1 MSAMSPI
8 LPIAEPVEIKKM
20 TGIEKAAVLMLA
32 LGKEHGAPLWAEFT
46 DEETRDLSI
55 AMAQLG
61 PVPPKAVEYLFVE
74 FATEVSSMASCHGS
88 YETTERLLMAVLPPD
103 KVKQIM
109 EDIRGPNGRTMWD
122 KLANVPE
129 VVLANYLK
137 NEHPQTVAVILSKM
151 KSEHAARVL
160 TALPSDSAI
169 EVVNRTLKMETVASD
184 VLSNIEATL
193 RSEFISNLSRTQ
205 RADPH
210 ESMAEVFNAFDRS
223 TEEKLLTEL
232 EARNPESAEKI
243 RALMF
248 TFDDLAKMTPTNIQ
262 ILLRKADKNVLTLAL
277 KGATEATRDI
287 FYSNLSERARKMLK
301 DDIASLGPV
310 RLRDVEDSQ
319 QKLVKQAKQLAEE
332 GEIELADNKV
342 GEDELVY

>member
-8 LPIAEPVEIKKM
+8 LPIAEPVELKKM
-20 TGIEKAAVLMLA
+20 TGLEKAAALMLA
-32 LGKEHGAPLWAEFT
+32 LGTEHGAMLWSEFT
-46 DEETRDLSI
+46 DDEAKELSV

-61 PVPPKAVEYLFVE
+61 SVPAKAVEYLFIE
-74 FATEVSSMASCHGS
+74 FATAVSSMASCHGS
-88 YETTERLLMAVLPPD
+88 YETTERLLNSVLTPD
-103 KVKQIM
+103 KVKLIM
-109 EDIRGPNGRTMWD
+109 EEIKGPNGRTMWD

-137 NEHPQTVAVILSKM
+137 NEHPQTVAVILSKL
-151 KSEHAARVL
+151 KPEHAARVL
-160 TALPSDSAI
+160 MALPSESAV
-169 EVVNRTLKMETVASD
+169 EVVNRTLKMETVAPE

-193 RSEFISNLSRTQ
+193 RTEFISNLARTQ
-205 RADPH
+205 RTDPH

-232 EARNPESAEKI
+232 EARNPESAERI

-262 ILLRKADKNVLTLAL
+262 ILLRKADKKVLTYAL
-277 KGATEATRDI
+277 KGATEQTREI
-287 FYSNLSERARKMLK
+287 FYSNLSERARKMLRE
-301 DDIASLGPV
+301 DIAALGPV

-332 GEIELADNKV
+332 GEIEIADNKV
-342 GEDELVY
+342 GDDELVY